1 MKKMANVFILGLVL
15 FVTSCDGISASSRN
29 VKKLENIVEKVDKNY
44 KKYTDKDWE
53 QTDAKIEQ
61 ISNDIEQHPEDYS
74 PETMEKINNMIGKY
88 QALKLKKGL
97 NSFQDALKNF
107 GQQMEGAI
115 KEITDTTK

>member
-1 MKKMANVFILGLVL
+1 MKKMMNVFFLGSALL
-15 FVTSCDGISASSRN
+15 VTSCDGMSPSSRN

-61 ISNDIEQHPEDYS
+61 ISDDIETNPENYS
-74 PETMEKINNMIGKY
+74 PETIEKINNMIGKY

-97 NSFQDALKNF
+97 NSIQDALKNF

>member
-1 MKKMANVFILGLVL
+1 MKKMMNVFFLGLAL

-44 KKYTDKDWE
+44 NKYTEKDWE

-61 ISNDIEQHPEDYS
+61 ISNDIEQNPEDYS
-74 PETMEKINNMIGKY
+74 PEKIEKINNMIGKY

>member
-1 MKKMANVFILGLVL
+1 MKKMANVFFLGLVL
-15 FVTSCDGISASSRN
+15 FVTSCDGISASSQN

-88 QALKLKKGL
+88 QALKFKKGL
-97 NSFQDALKNF
+97 NSIQDALKNF

>member
-1 MKKMANVFILGLVL
+1 MKKIANVFFLGLVL
-15 FVTSCDGISASSRN
+15 FVTSCDGISASGRN
-29 VKKLENIVEKVDKNY
+29 VKKLENIVEKADKNY

-97 NSFQDALKNF
+97 NSIQDALKNF

-115 KEITDTTK
+115 KEITDATK

>member
-1 MKKMANVFILGLVL
+1 MKKMANVFFLGLVL

-88 QALKLKKGL
+88 QALKFKKGL
-97 NSFQDALKNF
+97 NSIQDALKNF

>member
-1 MKKMANVFILGLVL
+1 MKKMMNVFFLGLAL
-15 FVTSCDGISASSRN
+15 FVTACDGISASSRN

-44 KKYTDKDWE
+44 LKYTDKDWA

-61 ISNDIEQHPEDYS
+61 ISNDIEQNPEDYS

-97 NSFQDALKNF
+97 NSIQDALKNF

>member
-1 MKKMANVFILGLVL
+1 MKKMANVFFLGLVL

-97 NSFQDALKNF
+97 NSIQDALKNF

>member
-1 MKKMANVFILGLVL
+1 MKKMANVFFLGLVL

-61 ISNDIEQHPEDYS
+61 ISIDIEQHPEDYS

-97 NSFQDALKNF
+97 NSIQDALKNF

>member
-1 MKKMANVFILGLVL
+1 MKKIANVFFLGLVL
-15 FVTSCDGISASSRN
+15 FVTSCDGISASGRN

-97 NSFQDALKNF
+97 NSIQDALKNF

>member
-1 MKKMANVFILGLVL
+1 MKKIANVFFLGLVL
-15 FVTSCDGISASSRN
+15 FVTSCDGISASGRN
-29 VKKLENIVEKVDKNY
+29 VKKLENIVEKADKNY

-97 NSFQDALKNF
+97 NSIQDALKNF

>member
-1 MKKMANVFILGLVL
+1 MKKISNVLFLGLVV
-15 FVTSCDGISASSRN
+15 FITSCDGISPSSRN

-44 KKYTDKDWE
+44 KKYTEKDWE

-61 ISNDIEQHPEDYS
+61 ISNDIEQNPEDYS

-97 NSFQDALKNF
+97 NSIQDALKNF

>member
-1 MKKMANVFILGLVL
+1 MKKMANVFFLGLVL
-15 FVTSCDGISASSRN
+15 FVTSCDGISASSQN

-97 NSFQDALKNF
+97 NSIQDALKNF

>member
-1 MKKMANVFILGLVL
+1 MKKMMNVFFLGLSL

-29 VKKLENIVEKVDKNY
+29 LKKLENIVEKVDKNY
-44 KKYTDKDWE
+44 NKYTEKDWE

-61 ISNDIEQHPEDYS
+61 ITFEIEQNREDYS

>member
-1 MKKMANVFILGLVL
+1 MKKMANVFFLGLVL

-74 PETMEKINNMIGKY
+74 PETMEKMNNLIGKY

-97 NSFQDALKNF
+97 NSIQDALKNF

>member
-1 MKKMANVFILGLVL
+1 MKKMANVFFLGLVL

-29 VKKLENIVEKVDKNY
+29 VKKLENIVEKADKNY

-97 NSFQDALKNF
+97 NSIQDALKNF

>member
-1 MKKMANVFILGLVL
+1 MKKIANVFFLGLVL
-15 FVTSCDGISASSRN
+15 FVTSCDGISASGRN
-29 VKKLENIVEKVDKNY
+29 VKKLENIVEKADKNY

-97 NSFQDALKNF
+97 NSIQDALKNF

-115 KEITDTTK
+115 KEITDTTN

>member
-1 MKKMANVFILGLVL
+1 MKKISNVLFLGLVM
-15 FVTSCDGISASSRN
+15 FITSCDGISPSSRN
-29 VKKLENIVEKVDKNY
+29 VKKLEKIVEKVDKNY
-44 KKYTDKDWE
+44 KKYTEKDWE

-61 ISNDIEQHPEDYS
+61 ISNDIEQNPEDYS

-97 NSFQDALKNF
+97 NSIQDALKNF

>member
-1 MKKMANVFILGLVL
+1 MKKMANVLFLGLVL

-61 ISNDIEQHPEDYS
+61 ISNDIEQNPEDYS

-97 NSFQDALKNF
+97 NSIQDALKNF